1 MNMQLDM
8 EKLKRFVLWMDM
20 IAVIMLSVITLMI
33 MVTKLDEINLRKEVT
48 RLELAKKQTELETVQ
63 IIKDTEKAK
72 KEFWEKP
79 DPAY

>member
-1 MNMQLDM
+1 MQFDT

-20 IAVIMLSVITLMI
+20 IAVIMLSVIVIMI

-48 RLELAKKQTELETVQ
+48 RLELAQKQTELETVQ

-72 KEFWEKP
+72 RDFWEKP
-79 DPAY
+79 DIAY

>member
-1 MNMQLDM
+1 MNMQFDT

-20 IAVIMLSVITLMI
+20 IAVIMLSVIVIMI

-72 KEFWEKP
+72 RDFWEKP
-79 DPAY
+79 DIAY